1 MRRYCNNLVT
11 APLERAFKGN
21 RYGNASVCIMFPFK
35 GGHRENHRKCAT
47 GADQIQES
55 FLVGFFGLKFGAS
68 RFAASEAYFKFSSR
82 IAVGIKIQRH
92 FTVGGEV
99 VERMEFFLNPYKLAR
114 PLFASLQASRK
125 HNKTQTPLL
134 TSDKIDGSMSSSRN
148 SCHIIKIN
156 STLFKPGINHTS
168 TEHSLARPA
177 F

>member
-1 MRRYCNNLVT
+1 
-11 APLERAFKGN
+11 
-21 RYGNASVCIMFPFK
+21 MFPFK

-55 FLVGFFGLKFGAS
+55 FLVGFFGLEFGAS

-92 FTVGGEV
+92 FTVGSEI
-99 VERMEFFLNPYKLAR
+99 VERVKFLLNSNKLTC
-114 PLFASLQASRK
+114 PLLAFLQARREYDK
-125 HNKTQTPLL
+125 AETPLL